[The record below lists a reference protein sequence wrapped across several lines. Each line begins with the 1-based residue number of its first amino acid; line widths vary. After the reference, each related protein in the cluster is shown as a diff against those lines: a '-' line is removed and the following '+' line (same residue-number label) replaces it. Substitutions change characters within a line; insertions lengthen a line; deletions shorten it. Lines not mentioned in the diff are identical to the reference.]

1 MISAVTQDK
10 PCILLVDDEPKNIQL
25 LGNLLREYGYTI
37 EFATSGMDALRWLS
51 MRLFDLILLDIMMPE
66 MDGYDVC
73 KRLKS
78 NPITRGIP
86 VIFLTAKTDAEGI
99 ARGFS
104 LGAVD
109 YVTKPFQKEELLA
122 RVKTHLTLQEQQRA
136 LDRYADLLEE
146 KNLELRQKNLRLE
159 ESNANKDKFFSL
171 IAHDLR
177 SPMTG
182 FLSLAELFEN
192 TDNMQPEQFKEFIR
206 QFRAS
211 AENLFQLLEN
221 LLTWARIQRGLI
233 GHAPQWANLGD
244 IIHQNVALMAQ
255 NARQK
260 KIVLVNSVAQEVFV
274 YADTHMLE
282 AIIRNLLSNALK
294 FTKPGGNVDITTAD
308 AGDFVTVSISDNGIG
323 MTEEKCAKLFR
334 VGAKIQSKGTAD
346 EKGTGLGLILCKE
359 FVEKNGGS
367 IGVESRPERGTTVWF
382 TLPKT
387 PPAPA

>member
-122 RVKTHLTLQEQQRA
+122 RVKTHLTLQEQQRT

-171 IAHDLR
+171 IAHD
-177 SPMTG
+177 
-182 FLSLAELFEN
+182 
-192 TDNMQPEQFKEFIR
+192 
-206 QFRAS
+206 
-211 AENLFQLLEN
+211 
-221 LLTWARIQRGLI
+221 
-233 GHAPQWANLGD
+233 
-244 IIHQNVALMAQ
+244 
-255 NARQK
+255 
-260 KIVLVNSVAQEVFV
+260 
-274 YADTHMLE
+274 
-282 AIIRNLLSNALK
+282 
-294 FTKPGGNVDITTAD
+294 
-308 AGDFVTVSISDNGIG
+308 
-323 MTEEKCAKLFR
+323 
-334 VGAKIQSKGTAD
+334 
-346 EKGTGLGLILCKE
+346 
-359 FVEKNGGS
+359 
-367 IGVESRPERGTTVWF
+367 
-382 TLPKT
+382 
-387 PPAPA
+387 

>member
-233 GHAPQWANLGD
+233 EHAPQWANLGD

-260 KIVLVNSVAQEVFV
+260 KIALVNSVAQEVFV

-359 FVEKNGGS
+359 FVEKNGGA

>member
-109 YVTKPFQKEELLA
+109 YVTKPFQKEELFA

-233 GHAPQWANLGD
+233 EHAPQWANLGD
-244 IIHQNVALMAQ
+244 MIHQNVALMAQ
-255 NARQK
+255 NAKQK
-260 KIVLVNSVAQEVFV
+260 KITLVNSVAQEVFV

-294 FTKPGGNVDITTAD
+294 FTKPGGSIDMTTAD
-308 AGDFVTVSISDNGIG
+308 AGDFVTVSVSDNGIG
-323 MTEEKCAKLFR
+323 MTEEKCAKLFQI
-334 VGAKIQSKGTAD
+334 GMKIQSKGTAD
-346 EKGTGLGLILCKE
+346 EKGTGLGLILCRE
-359 FVEKNGGS
+359 FVEKNGGA

>member
-1 MISAVTQDK
+1 MISAVTQEK

-25 LGNLLREYGYTI
+25 LGNLLREYGYAI

-86 VIFLTAKTDAEGI
+86 IIFLTAKTDAEGI

-109 YVTKPFQKEELLA
+109 YVTKPFQKEELFA
-122 RVKTHLTLQEQQRA
+122 RVKTHLTLQEQQRT

-171 IAHDLR
+171 IAHDLK

-192 TDNMQPEQFKEFIR
+192 TDDMQPEQFKEFIR

-233 GHAPQWANLGD
+233 EHAPQRVNLGD
-244 IIHQNVALMAQ
+244 MIHQNIALMAQ

-260 KIVLVNSVAQEVFV
+260 KIALVNSVAREVFV

-294 FTKPGGNVDITTAD
+294 FTKPGGSIEVTTTD
-308 AGDFVTVSISDNGIG
+308 AGDFVTVSVSDNGIG

-334 VGAKIQSKGTAD
+334 VGAKIQSKGTSD

-359 FVEKNGGS
+359 FVEKNGGA

-382 TLPKT
+382 TLLKT

>member
-122 RVKTHLTLQEQQRA
+122 RVKTHLTLQEQQRT

-171 IAHDLR
+171 IAHDLK

-233 GHAPQWANLGD
+233 EHAPQRANLGD

-260 KIVLVNSVAQEVFV
+260 KIALVNSVAQEVFV

-294 FTKPGGNVDITTAD
+294 FTKPGGSVDITTAD
-308 AGDFVTVSISDNGIG
+308 AGDFVTVSVSDNGIG
-323 MTEEKCAKLFR
+323 MTEEKCAKLFQI
-334 VGAKIQSKGTAD
+334 GMKIQSKGTAD

-359 FVEKNGGS
+359 FVEKNGGA

>member
-86 VIFLTAKTDAEGI
+86 VIFLTARTDAEGI

-122 RVKTHLTLQEQQRA
+122 RVKTHLTLQEQQRT

-171 IAHDLR
+171 IAHDLK

-282 AIIRNLLSNALK
+282 AVIRNLLSNALK

-387 PPAPA
+387 PSAPV

>member
-122 RVKTHLTLQEQQRA
+122 RVKTHLTLQEQQRT

-171 IAHDLR
+171 IAHDLK

-192 TDNMQPEQFKEFIR
+192 TDDMQPEQFKEFIR

-233 GHAPQWANLGD
+233 EHAPQWANLGD
-244 IIHQNVALMAQ
+244 MIHQNITLMAQ

-260 KIVLVNSVAQEVFV
+260 KIALVNSVAREVFV

-294 FTKPGGNVDITTAD
+294 FTKPGGSVDITTAD
-308 AGDFVTVSISDNGIG
+308 AGDFVTVSVSDNGIG
-323 MTEEKCAKLFR
+323 MTEEKCVKLFQI
-334 VGAKIQSKGTAD
+334 GMKIQSKGTAD
-346 EKGTGLGLILCKE
+346 EKGTGLGLILCRE
-359 FVEKNGGS
+359 FVEKNGGA

>member
-1 MISAVTQDK
+1 
-10 PCILLVDDEPKNIQL
+10 
-25 LGNLLREYGYTI
+25 
-37 EFATSGMDALRWLS
+37 
-51 MRLFDLILLDIMMPE
+51 
-66 MDGYDVC
+66 
-73 KRLKS
+73 
-78 NPITRGIP
+78 
-86 VIFLTAKTDAEGI
+86 
-99 ARGFS
+99 
-104 LGAVD
+104 
-109 YVTKPFQKEELLA
+109 
-122 RVKTHLTLQEQQRA
+122 
-136 LDRYADLLEE
+136 
-146 KNLELRQKNLRLE
+146 
-159 ESNANKDKFFSL
+159 
-171 IAHDLR
+171 
-177 SPMTG
+177 MTG

-233 GHAPQWANLGD
+233 EHAPQRANLGE

-260 KIVLVNSVAQEVFV
+260 KITLVNSVAQEVFV

-282 AIIRNLLSNALK
+282 AVIRNLLSNALK
-294 FTKPGGNVDITTAD
+294 FTKPGGSIDMTTAD
-308 AGDFVTVSISDNGIG
+308 AGDFVTVNVSDNGIG
-323 MTEEKCAKLFR
+323 MTEEKCAKLFQI
-334 VGAKIQSKGTAD
+334 GMKIQSKGTAD

-359 FVEKNGGS
+359 FVEKNGGA